1 MMRILN
7 DILSNV
13 SIIESVG
20 NLEVEVN
27 SLQIDS
33 RKVTNSDCFIA
44 IKGTQAD
51 GHSYIDTVIAKGAS
65 TIVCQEMPLLKV
77 DGVTYIKVNDTAQSL
92 GQMADLFYGSP
103 SSNLVLVGVTGTNGK
118 TSVATLLYQLF
129 TKLGNKVGLISTVEN
144 KIGEEVIFATHTT
157 PDAIAINALMDK
169 MVAAGCAYCF
179 MEVSSHAIDQ
189 KRIAG
194 LQFRGAIFTNITHDH
209 LDYHKT
215 FDNYLRAKKVFFD
228 MLPKSAFAISNADD
242 RNGAFILQN
251 TQAKKLFYSLRTDSQ
266 YKTKIID
273 NAIYGLEMEID
284 GVDMHSL
291 LIGEFN
297 AYNLTAVYATAIELE
312 EDKIEVMRI
321 LSEITPPA
329 GRFQQIISKEK
340 RVVGIVDYAH
350 TPDALK
356 NVLHTIRAIKNDH
369 QQLITVVGC
378 GGDRDKAKR
387 PLMAAVAAHL
397 SDRTILTADNPRSEN
412 PDEIIDEMYA
422 GVDIV
427 ERKKVLKQ
435 VDRKEAIR
443 TSLQF
448 LDRGDILL
456 IAGKGHEDYQEI
468 KGVKYPFDDREIL
481 IELFNEY
488 QL

>member
-1 MMRILN
+1 MKMLI

-13 SIIESVG
+13 SIIELIG
-20 NLEVEVN
+20 NLNVEIQA
-27 SLQIDS
+27 LQIDS
-33 RKVTNSDCFIA
+33 RKVIKGDCFIA
-44 IKGTQAD
+44 LKGTQTD
-51 GHSYIDTVIAKGAS
+51 GHSFIDAVIKKGA
-65 TIVCQEMPLLKV
+65 TAIICEDMPKTKV
-77 DGVTYIKVNDTAQSL
+77 DGVTYIKVKDTAQSL
-92 GQMADLFYGSP
+92 GEIANLYYDSP

-129 TKLGNKVGLISTVEN
+129 TKLGYNVGLISTVEN
-144 KIGEEVIFATHTT
+144 KIGEEVISATHTT
-157 PDAIAINALMDK
+157 PDAIAINALIDR
-169 MVAAGCAYCF
+169 MVFSGCAYCF
-179 MEVSSHAIDQ
+179 MEVSSHAVDQ

-194 LQFRGAIFTNITHDH
+194 LYFKGAIFTNITHDH

-215 FDNYLRAKKVFFD
+215 FDNYLKAKKAFFD
-228 MLPKSAFAISNADD
+228 MLSKRAFALSNADD
-242 RNGAFILQN
+242 RNGTVMLQN
-251 TQAKKLFYSLRTDSQ
+251 TVAKKIFYSLRTDSQ

-273 NAIYGLEMEID
+273 NAIYGLEMVMD

-297 AYNLTAVYATAIELE
+297 AYNLTAVYATAIELGE
-312 EDKIEVMRI
+312 EKIEVMRI

-329 GRFQQIISKEK
+329 GRFQQIISREK
-340 RVVGIVDYAH
+340 KVVGIVDYAH

-356 NVLHTIRAIKNDH
+356 NVLHTIRAIKNDN
-369 QQLITVVGC
+369 QQLVTIIGC

-387 PLMAAVAAHL
+387 PVMAAVAAHL
-397 SDRTILTADNPRSEN
+397 SDRAILTSDNPRSEEPN
-412 PDEIIDEMYA
+412 VILEEMYA

-427 ERKKVLKQ
+427 ERKKVLRQ

-443 TSLQF
+443 TALQF
-448 LDRGDILL
+448 LDKGDILL

>member
-1 MMRILN
+1 MKKLI

-20 NLEVEVN
+20 SLDVAIQA
-27 SLQIDS
+27 LQIDS
-33 RKVTNSDCFIA
+33 RKVTKGDCFIA
-44 IKGTQAD
+44 LKGTQTD
-51 GHSYIDTVIAKGAS
+51 GHSYIDTVIDMGAS
-65 TIVCQEMPLLKV
+65 AIVCEAMPATKV
-77 DGVTYIKVNDTAQSL
+77 EGVTYIKVMDSAQSL
-92 GQMADLFYGSP
+92 GEIANQYADSP
-103 SSNLVLVGVTGTNGK
+103 SSNLVLVGITGTNGK

-129 TKLGNKVGLISTVEN
+129 TKLGYKVGLISTVEN
-144 KIGEEVIFATHTT
+144 KIGEEVIAATHTT
-157 PDAIAINALMDK
+157 PNAIAINTLMAK
-169 MVAAGCAYCF
+169 MVASGCTHCF
-179 MEVSSHAIDQ
+179 MEVSSHAVDQ

-194 LQFRGAIFTNITHDH
+194 LQFRGGIFTNITHDH

-215 FDNYLRAKKVFFD
+215 FDNYLKAKKAFFD
-228 MLPKSAFAISNADD
+228 MLTKNAFALSNADD
-242 RNGAFILQN
+242 RNGAVMLQN
-251 TQAKKLFYSLRTDSQ
+251 TKANKLFYSLRADSR

-273 NAIYGLEMEID
+273 NAIYGLELVMD
-284 GVDMHSL
+284 GVDIHSL

-297 AYNLTAVYATAIELE
+297 AYNLTAVYATAIELGE
-312 EDKIEVMRI
+312 EKIEVLRI

-329 GRFQQIISKEK
+329 GRFQQIISPEK
-340 RVVGIVDYAH
+340 RIVGIIDYAH

-356 NVLHTIRAIKNDH
+356 SVLHTIKAIKNNN

-378 GGDRDKAKR
+378 GGDRDKSKR
-387 PLMAAVAAHL
+387 PIMGAVAAHL
-397 SDRTILTADNPRSEN
+397 SDKAILTSDNPRSED
-412 PDEIIDEMYA
+412 PSEIIAEMYA

-435 VDRKEAIR
+435 IDRYEAIR
-443 TSLQF
+443 TAIQF
-448 LDRGDILL
+448 LEKGDILL

>member
-1 MMRILN
+1 MKKLI

-20 NLEVEVN
+20 NLDVTIQA
-27 SLQIDS
+27 LQIDS
-33 RKVTNSDCFIA
+33 RKVTSGDCFVA
-44 IKGTQAD
+44 LKGTQTD
-51 GHSYIDTVIAKGAS
+51 GHSYIDAVIEMGATVI
-65 TIVCQEMPLLKV
+65 VCEEMPTIKV
-77 DGVTYIKVNDTAQSL
+77 DGVTYIRVKDSATSL
-92 GQMADLFYGSP
+92 GEIANQYYDSP
-103 SSNLVLVGVTGTNGK
+103 SSNLILVGITGTNGK

-129 TKLGNKVGLISTVEN
+129 TKLGYKVGLISTVEN
-144 KIGEEVIFATHTT
+144 KIGEEVIASTHTT
-157 PDAIAINALMDK
+157 PDAIAINALMDR
-169 MVAAGCAYCF
+169 MVAGGCSHCF
-179 MEVSSHAIDQ
+179 MEVSSHAVDQ
-189 KRIAG
+189 RRIAG

-215 FDNYLRAKKVFFD
+215 FDNYLRAKKTFFD
-228 MLPKSAFAISNADD
+228 TLAKNAFALSNADD
-242 RNGAFILQN
+242 RNGAVMLQN

-273 NAIYGLEMEID
+273 NAIYGLELVMD

-297 AYNLTAVYATAIELE
+297 AYNLTAVYATAIELGE
-312 EDKIEVMRI
+312 EKIEVLRI
-321 LSEITPPA
+321 LSEIIPPA
-329 GRFQQIISKEK
+329 GRFQQIISREK
-340 RVVGIVDYAH
+340 KIVGIIDYAH

-356 NVLHTIRAIKNDH
+356 NVLHTIRAIKNDS

-387 PLMAAVAAHL
+387 PIMGAVAAHL
-397 SDRTILTADNPRSEN
+397 SDRAILTSDNPRSEEPN
-412 PDEIIDEMYA
+412 EIIAEMYA
-422 GVDIV
+422 GVEIV
-427 ERKKVLKQ
+427 ERRKVLKQ
-435 VDRKEAIR
+435 VDRSEAIR
-443 TSLQF
+443 MALQF
-448 LDRGDILL
+448 LDKGDILL

>member
-1 MMRILN
+1 MKMLI

-13 SIIESVG
+13 SIIESIG
-20 NLEVEVN
+20 NFDVAIQA
-27 SLQIDS
+27 LQIDS
-33 RKVTNSDCFIA
+33 RKVTNGDCFVA
-44 IKGTQAD
+44 IKGTQTD
-51 GHSYIDTVIAKGAS
+51 GHSYIDAVIEKGARV
-65 TIVCQEMPLLKV
+65 IVCEDMPATKV
-77 DGVTYIKVNDTAQSL
+77 DGVTYIKVKYTAESL
-92 GQMADLFYGSP
+92 GEIANQYYDSP

-129 TKLGNKVGLISTVEN
+129 TKLGYKVGLISTVEN
-144 KIGEEVIFATHTT
+144 RIGEEVVFATHTT

-169 MVAAGCAYCF
+169 MVAAGCTYCF
-179 MEVSSHAIDQ
+179 MEVSSHAVDQ

-194 LQFRGAIFTNITHDH
+194 LQFKGAIFTNITHDH

-215 FDNYLRAKKVFFD
+215 FDNYLKAKKGFFD
-228 MLPKSAFAISNADD
+228 MLSKRAFALSNADD
-242 RNGAFILQN
+242 RNGEVMLQN
-251 TQAKKLFYSLRTDSQ
+251 TVAKKLFYSLRADSQ

-273 NAIYGLEMEID
+273 NAIYGLELVMD
-284 GVDMHSL
+284 GVDIHSL

-297 AYNLTAVYATAIELE
+297 AYNLTAVYATAIELG
-312 EDKIEVMRI
+312 EDKMEVLRI
-321 LSEITPPA
+321 LSEITPPS

-340 RVVGIVDYAH
+340 KIVGIVDYAH

-356 NVLHTIRAIKNDH
+356 NVLHTIKAIKNDNQH
-369 QQLITVVGC
+369 LITIVGC
-378 GGDRDKAKR
+378 GGDRDKDKR
-387 PLMAAVAAHL
+387 PLMAAVAAHF
-397 SDRTILTADNPRSEN
+397 SDRVIFTSDNPRSEEPN
-412 PDEIIDEMYA
+412 EIIDEMYA

-443 TSLQF
+443 TALQF
-448 LDRGDILL
+448 LDKGDILL

-468 KGVKYPFDDREIL
+468 KGVKYPFDDREVL

>member
-1 MMRILN
+1 MRMLI

-13 SIIESVG
+13 SIIERIG
-20 NLEVEVN
+20 NLDVAIQA
-27 SLQIDS
+27 LQIDS
-33 RKVTNSDCFIA
+33 RKVANGDCFIA
-44 IKGTQAD
+44 LKGTQTD
-51 GHSYIDTVIAKGAS
+51 GHSYIDTVIEKGA
-65 TIVCQEMPLLKV
+65 TVIICEDMPAAKV
-77 DGVTYIKVNDTAQSL
+77 DGVTYVKVKDTAQSL
-92 GQMADLFYGSP
+92 GEIANLYYESP

-129 TKLGNKVGLISTVEN
+129 TKLGYKVGLISTVEN
-144 KIGEEVIFATHTT
+144 KIGEEVISATHTT

-179 MEVSSHAIDQ
+179 MEVSSHAVDQ
-189 KRIAG
+189 KRISG
-194 LQFRGAIFTNITHDH
+194 LQFKGAIFTNITHDH

-215 FDNYLRAKKVFFD
+215 FDNYLKAKKAFFD
-228 MLPKSAFAISNADD
+228 MLSKKAFALSNADD
-242 RNGAFILQN
+242 RNGAVMLQN
-251 TQAKKLFYSLRTDSQ
+251 TAAKKLFYSLRADSQ

-273 NAIYGLEMEID
+273 NAIYGLELVLD

-297 AYNLTAVYATAIELE
+297 AYNLTAVYATAIELGE
-312 EDKIEVMRI
+312 EKMEVIRI

-329 GRFQQIISKEK
+329 GRFQQVISREK
-340 RVVGIVDYAH
+340 KIVAIVDYAH

-356 NVLHTIRAIKNDH
+356 NVLHTIRAIKNENQH
-369 QQLITVVGC
+369 LITIVGC

-387 PLMAAVAAHL
+387 PVMAAVAAHL
-397 SDRTILTADNPRSEN
+397 SDRAILTSDNPRSEEPN
-412 PDEIIDEMYA
+412 EIIDEMYA
-422 GVDIV
+422 GIDIV

-443 TSLQF
+443 TALQF
-448 LDRGDILL
+448 LDKGDILL

-468 KGVKYPFDDREIL
+468 KGVKYPFDDREVL